1 MEPISTVSL
10 PGCYIA
16 TVNESETITV
26 AKPFCPV
33 GFQTS
38 GPRAQSSGP
47 GSSPVSAATVHAE
60 RSSATVQ
67 AERSSATAHA
77 ERSSAKDQVANM
89 RQRIGIV
96 LQDFRLL
103 DHMTTYENVALP
115 FRVMGRE
122 ESSYRREVID
132 LLRWVGLGER
142 MDALPP
148 ILSGGEKQ
156 RAAIAR
162 AVISRPHLLLADEPT
177 GSVDPTLGRRLLRL
191 FIELNKSGTA
201 VVIATHDIT
210 LMDQY
215 DARRMVLH
223 QGRIHFYE

>member
-1 MEPISTVSL
+1 MVRFENVGLRYGLGPEILRDLTFLIPAHSFQFLTGPSGAGKTSLLRLLFLSIRPTRGLVNLFGQDVSL
-10 PGCYIA
+10 LG
-16 TVNESETITV
+16 
-26 AKPFCPV
+26 
-33 GFQTS
+33 
-38 GPRAQSSGP
+38 
-47 GSSPVSAATVHAE
+47 
-60 RSSATVQ
+60 
-67 AERSSATAHA
+67 
-77 ERSSAKDQVANM
+77 KDQVANM
-89 RQRIGIV
+89 RQKIGIV

-162 AVISRPHLLLADEPT
+162 AVIARPHLLLADEPT
-177 GSVDPTLGRRLLRL
+177 GNVDPNLARRLLHL
-191 FIELNKSGTA
+191 FVELNRSGTS
-201 VVIATHDIT
+201 VLIATHDIA
-210 LMDQY
+210 LMDLY
-215 DARRMVLH
+215 DAPRLVLH
-223 QGRIHFYE
+223 EGHLHTYE

>member
-1 MEPISTVSL
+1 LVRFENVGLRYGLGPEILRDLSFQIPAHSFQFLTGPSGAGKTSLLRLLFLSLRPTRGLVNLFGQDVSL
-10 PGCYIA
+10 LGKDEIA
-16 TVNESETITV
+16 NLR
-26 AKPFCPV
+26 K
-33 GFQTS
+33 
-38 GPRAQSSGP
+38 
-47 GSSPVSAATVHAE
+47 
-60 RSSATVQ
+60 
-67 AERSSATAHA
+67 
-77 ERSSAKDQVANM
+77 
-89 RQRIGIV
+89 RIGIV

-132 LLRWVGLGER
+132 LLKGVGLGER
-142 MDALPP
+142 MDAL
-148 ILSGGEKQ
+148 Q

-162 AVISRPHLLLADEPT
+162 AVISRPQLLLADEPT
-177 GSVDPTLGRRLLRL
+177 GNVDPTLGRRLLRL

-201 VVIATHDIT
+201 VIIATHDIT